1 MKHKK
6 TIKNIVRTIII
17 VVIILLA
24 AIFSL
29 SYRITKNK
37 DWEEDM
43 INTIKEKTN
52 TQENI
57 NYVNYYNNYY
67 IYKTDNNVVVL
78 NNEYQEVEKFKL
90 GDLADNKDNY
100 EIIYKTKKLM
110 YENSI
115 IEKNKVTYEYYDAKT
130 YKKISSTALE
140 KK

>member
-1 MKHKK
+1 MKHKN
-6 TIKNIVRTIII
+6 TIINIIKIAIII
-17 VVIILLA
+17 VIILFI

-37 DWEEDM
+37 DYEEDM
-43 INTIKEKTN
+43 LKTIKEKTK

-78 NNEYQEVEKFKL
+78 NNEYQEIEKFKIS
-90 GDLADNKDNY
+90 DLAENKNNY

-130 YKKISSTALE
+130 YKKISSTTLE